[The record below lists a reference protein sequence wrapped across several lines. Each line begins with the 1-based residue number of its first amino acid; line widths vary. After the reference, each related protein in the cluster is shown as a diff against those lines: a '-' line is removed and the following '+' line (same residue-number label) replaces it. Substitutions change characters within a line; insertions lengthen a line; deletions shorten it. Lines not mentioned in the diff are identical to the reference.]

1 MNSSKSLYLISN
13 NAITKVFEATNP
25 DFSASD
31 FYFTLVILK
40 DLSCACWYSSYL
52 KYNPKYKAFNWIT

>member
-40 DLSCACWYSSYL
+40 DLSCAC
-52 KYNPKYKAFNWIT
+52 